1 MKLADLQ
8 EIAPNGGALTASCAA
23 PATGGLQW
31 MEIQEIPFTAR
42 ELAEVVARFR
52 FLRDKGPHLHWRAT
66 IFPSGSLAEFPSVTK
81 DFPPLKGGV
90 VVAVDER
97 AYDPS
102 LRPVWRACL
111 TIHDTHHDVTFDLT
125 AATLIRGIIDAV
137 ESGSSMIPAE
147 PVEASIHDVADALLS
162 LLLRAKAHGD
172 SQHRAGRQEEEITVC
187 GKTAAEIRAA
197 AMLFIQ
203 SCEYHGIV

>member
-8 EIAPNGGALTASCAA
+8 EIAPNGGALTVSCAA

-42 ELAEVVARFR
+42 ELAEAVARFHY
-52 FLRDKGPHLHWRAT
+52 LRDKGPHLHWRAT
-66 IFPSGSLAEFPSVTK
+66 ILPSGSLAEFPSVAK

-90 VVAVDER
+90 VVAVDKYT
-97 AYDPS
+97 YDPS

-111 TIHDTHHDVTFDLT
+111 TIHETHHDVTFGPT
-125 AATLIRGIIDAV
+125 AAALIRGIVDAV
-137 ESGSSMIPAE
+137 ESGSPTIPAE
-147 PVEASIHDVADALLS
+147 SVEASIHDAADALLS

-172 SQHRAGRQEEEITVC
+172 VKHVAQCQEEEITLC
-187 GKTAAEIRAA
+187 CKTAPEIRAA

-203 SCEYHGIV
+203 SCEYYGIA